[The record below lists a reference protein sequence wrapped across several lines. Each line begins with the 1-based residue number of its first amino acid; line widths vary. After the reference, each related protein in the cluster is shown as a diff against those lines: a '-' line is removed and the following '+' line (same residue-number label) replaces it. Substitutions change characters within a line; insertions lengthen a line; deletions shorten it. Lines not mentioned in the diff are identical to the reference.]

1 MPRGQLVGFGR
12 ILWCPVMMRPHV
24 RHLAAALA
32 ACLVAVVASA
42 CGGSATTKKDVIA
55 RGNAICSSA
64 VSAARAV
71 VPPAKGAGSGSALAG
86 YFKQLEPIV
95 AHEVSQLRKLPRPD
109 TDKAVLNQYIDAV
122 TKAGTTYRALAAAAR
137 RGDIA
142 GVAKY
147 LGELRASPAQS
158 LAQKYGM
165 TQCAAAAGTSNP

>member
-1 MPRGQLVGFGR
+1 ML
-12 ILWCPVMMRPHV
+12 CPVMMRPHF
-24 RHLAAALA
+24 RHIAATLA
-32 ACLVAVVASA
+32 ACLVALAATA
-42 CGGSATTKKDVIA
+42 CGSSAPTKKDVIA

-64 VSAARAV
+64 VSSVRAV
-71 VPPAKGAGSGSALAG
+71 VPPPKNAGSGSALAG

-95 AHEVSQLRKLPRPD
+95 AHEVAQLRKLPRPD
-109 TDKAVLNQYIDAV
+109 ADKAVLNQYIDAV
-122 TKAGTTYRALAAAAR
+122 TKAGTTYTVLAAAAR

-158 LAQKYGM
+158 LAQKYGL

>member
-1 MPRGQLVGFGR
+1 ML
-12 ILWCPVMMRPHV
+12 CPVIMRPHV
-24 RHLAAALA
+24 RHIAATLA
-32 ACLVAVVASA
+32 ACLIALVATA
-42 CGGSATTKKDVIA
+42 CGGSGTSKKDVIA

-64 VSAARAV
+64 VSSVRAV
-71 VPPAKGAGSGSALAG
+71 APAKGSGSALAG

-95 AHEVSQLRKLPRPD
+95 AHEVSQLRKLPHPD
-109 TDKAVLNQYIDAV
+109 ADKAVLNQYTAAV
-122 TKAGTTYRALAAAAR
+122 TKAGTTYKALAAAAQ

-165 TQCAAAAGTSNP
+165 SQCAAAAGTSNP

>member
-1 MPRGQLVGFGR
+1 
-12 ILWCPVMMRPHV
+12 MMRPHV
-24 RHLAAALA
+24 RHIAATLA
-32 ACLVAVVASA
+32 ACLIALVATA
-42 CGGSATTKKDVIA
+42 CGGSGTSKKDVIA

-64 VSAARAV
+64 VSSARAV
-71 VPPAKGAGSGSALAG
+71 VPPAKGTGSGSALAG

-95 AHEVSQLRKLPRPD
+95 AHEVSQLRKLPHPD
-109 TDKAVLNQYIDAV
+109 ADKAVLNQYTAAV
-122 TKAGTTYRALAAAAR
+122 TKAGTTYKALAAAAQ

-165 TQCAAAAGTSNP
+165 SQCAAAAGTSNP